1 MTAEAFAHPGL
12 VLIVGAALVAALRG
26 PWRAALALA
35 LPIAALALVAHAPE
49 GAGTP
54 VSFIGLDLAPMR
66 VDALSRLFGVA
77 FAVAAI
83 GGVLYGLL
91 QPRRMELPCALLYAG
106 AALGVVFA
114 GDLLTVFLFWELMA
128 IGSTLVIWSNGTPR
142 AFHAS
147 MRYLIVHLFGGTL
160 LLLGIAARY
169 VATGSLAFDA
179 MTPLD
184 PGAALILAA
193 FLVNAGAPPLWA
205 WVADAYP
212 EANAT
217 GTVFLSAFTTKAA
230 VYALLRGFPGVELL
244 IPVGLA
250 MAAYGLVYAAREG
263 DLRRLLAYGIVNQ
276 VGVML
281 VGIGIGTAMAK
292 NGVAAQA
299 FTHILY
305 KALLLMA
312 AGAVLQA
319 TGRRSIAEVGGLAR
333 SMPWTALLA
342 VVGVLSMAAPLTLG
356 FVSKSMIAQAAGDLH
371 RIGVWLALAVAS
383 AGVFVAVGLR
393 FVWFTF
399 FGPDSGLRPPDPPLH
414 MRLAMLLLALL
425 CIGLG
430 VWYEPLYRLL
440 PFPVDYAPYT
450 GTHVVAQL
458 QLLLGA
464 ALVFFVLRRFLA
476 PARTITLDVDWL
488 YRRALPRLG
497 VALSGIWYA
506 AAYAWHSAMAHVLDR
521 AATGVRRMHGPEGLL
536 ARTWSV
542 RSMGLWMLVM
552 LLGLL
557 LIGYAG

>member
-1 MTAEAFAHPGL
+1 MTAEAIAHPGL
-12 VLIVGAALVAALRG
+12 VLIAGAALVAVLKGR
-26 PWRAALALA
+26 WRAALALA
-35 LPIAALALVAHAPE
+35 LPIVALALVAHAPE

-54 VSFIGLDLAPMR
+54 LSFIGLELAPLR

-77 FAVAAI
+77 FAIAAI

-91 QPRRMELPCALLYAG
+91 QPRRMEELPCALLYTG

-128 IGSTLVIWSNGTPR
+128 IGSTLVIWSAGTPR

-212 EANAT
+212 EASAT
-217 GTVFLSAFTTKAA
+217 GTVYLSAFTTKAA
-230 VYALLRGFPGVELL
+230 VCVLLRGFPGVELL
-244 IPVGLA
+244 IPFGLA

-276 VGVML
+276 VGVMV

-292 NGVAAQA
+292 NGVAAHA

-319 TGRRSIAEVGGLAR
+319 TGRRTLADVGGLAR
-333 SMPWTALLA
+333 SMPWTAPPRHRRRA
-342 VVGVLSMAAPLTLG
+342 VDGGPADARFRLEIDDCAGGGRPAP
-356 FVSKSMIAQAAGDLH
+356 D
-371 RIGVWLALAVAS
+371 RPVA
-383 AGVFVAVGLR
+383 R
-393 FVWFTF
+393 TRR
-399 FGPDSGLRPPDPPLH
+399 GLRPGLRRGRPAFRLVHVLRLRFGFPPGGSAAH

-425 CIGLG
+425 CVGLG

-488 YRRALPRLG
+488 YPPRA
-497 VALSGIWYA
+497 
-506 AAYAWHSAMAHVLDR
+506 
-521 AATGVRRMHGPEGLL
+521 AATGRGALRDLVLHCARVVLGHGARAGSSRHGCAAHARPRGTARSYLVR
-536 ARTWSV
+536 A
-542 RSMGLWMLVM
+542 
-552 LLGLL
+552 
-557 LIGYAG
+557 